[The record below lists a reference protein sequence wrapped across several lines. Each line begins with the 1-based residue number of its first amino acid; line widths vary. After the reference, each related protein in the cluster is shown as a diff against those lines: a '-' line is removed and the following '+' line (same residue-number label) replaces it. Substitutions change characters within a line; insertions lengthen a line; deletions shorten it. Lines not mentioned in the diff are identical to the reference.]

1 MTIAVDPHKA
11 QAVSPLE
18 AQKVDP
24 RVDEIIKLAIMAVG
38 GQGGAVLT
46 DWVVDVAERNGY
58 AAQSTSVAGVAQRTG
73 ATIYY
78 VEMAPDAGRKPVF
91 SLMPAQGDVDIMIAA
106 EMMEAGRAIMR
117 GFVTPDRTTLIS
129 SSHRAFATSEKI
141 APGDA
146 IADSDA
152 VRAGAQTAS
161 RRFIA
166 FDMEKIAV
174 SAGTVISAGLFGAL
188 AGSGTLPFT
197 RESFEETVRA
207 SGRGVEASLTAF
219 RQCRDRAEG
228 REPALSPDPVASAED
243 VGGDG
248 NSESTL
254 RAWAGLIG
262 RIDTMPEPVREM
274 ARLGLKKVVDFQD
287 FDYGG
292 DYLDRLNRVLA
303 VDRQSDGD
311 RKAYDLTVT
320 AAKHVANAMVYDDV
334 IRVADIKTR
343 RSRIDRVEDEMGIGS
358 DDVVKITEFMHPRGE
373 EICSMM
379 PVRVGRWI
387 KAKPAAF
394 RLLDRMVNRG
404 RRVRTDSIFWFSV
417 LYGLAGLRHWRRALL
432 RHEDETAHLEAWLT
446 AALGY
451 APANYELAVETL
463 SCRRLIKGYSD
474 THARGLSKFD
484 RVMQG
489 IGTVSSRDD
498 AADWARRL
506 REAALADV
514 EGKTLD
520 GALETIRSFVS
531 ERQPT

>member
-1 MTIAVDPHKA
+1 MTLAVDP
-11 QAVSPLE
+11 QTTQSVSPLQAE
-18 AQKVDP
+18 PVDP

-78 VEMAPDAGRKPVF
+78 VEMAPDSGRKPVF

-117 GFVTPDRTTLIS
+117 GFVTPDRTTLIA

-146 IADSDA
+146 IADSES
-152 VRAGAQTAS
+152 VRAGAETAS

-174 SAGTVISAGLFGAL
+174 DAGTVISAGLFGAL
-188 AGSGTLPFT
+188 AGSGTLPFS
-197 RESFEETVRA
+197 RASFEETVRA

-228 REPALSPDPVASAED
+228 REPAPAPAPAAPASDA
-243 VGGDG
+243 GRPG
-248 NSESTL
+248 NSDSAL

-262 RIDTMPEPVREM
+262 RVDTMPEPVREM
-274 ARLGLKKVVDFQD
+274 TRLGLKKVVDFQD

-292 DYLDRLNRVLA
+292 DYLDVLNRVLT

-311 RKAYDLTVT
+311 REDYQLTVT
-320 AAKHVANAMVYDDV
+320 AAKYVANAMAYDDV

-343 RSRIDRVEDEMGIGS
+343 RSRIDRVEDEMGIG
-358 DDVVKITEFMHPRGE
+358 DGDVLKITEFMHPRGE
-373 EICSMM
+373 EVCSMM
-379 PVRVGRWI
+379 PVRLGRWI
-387 KAKPAAF
+387 KARPAAF

-404 RRVRTDSIFWFSV
+404 RRVRTDSLFWFSV
-417 LYGLAGLRHWRRALL
+417 LYGMAGLRRWRRALL
-432 RHEDETAHLEAWLT
+432 RHEVETAHLEAWLT
-446 AALGY
+446 TALGY
-451 APANYELAVETL
+451 APNNYQLAVETL
-463 SCRRLIKGYSD
+463 ACRRLIKGYSD
-474 THARGLSKFD
+474 THDRGLSKFD

-489 IGTVSSRDD
+489 IGIVKTRDD

-520 GALETIRSFVS
+520 GALETIRSFAL
-531 ERQPT
+531 EGA

>member
-1 MTIAVDPHKA
+1 MTIAVDPSRAKPID
-11 QAVSPLE
+11 PLE
-18 AQKVDP
+18 AQPVDP
-24 RVDEIIKLAIMAVG
+24 RVGEIIKLAIMAVG

-78 VEMAPDAGRKPVF
+78 VEMAPDTGRQPVF

-117 GFVTPDRTTLIS
+117 GFVTPDRTTLIA

-141 APGDA
+141 APGNA
-146 IADSDA
+146 IADSDS
-152 VRAGAQTAS
+152 VRAGAETAS
-161 RRFIA
+161 RKFIA

-174 SAGTVISAGLFGAL
+174 GAGTVISAGLFGAL
-188 AGSGTLPFT
+188 AGSGTLPFS
-197 RESFEETVRA
+197 RESFEATVRA
-207 SGRGVEASLTAF
+207 SGRGVEASLMAF

-228 REPALSPDPVASAED
+228 KEAESAPAAPADSFVDPANKT
-243 VGGDG
+243 GG
-248 NSESTL
+248 SESVL

-262 RIDTMPEPVREM
+262 RVDTMPEPVREM
-274 ARLGLKKVVDFQD
+274 TRLGLKKVVDFQD

-292 DYLDRLNRVLA
+292 EYLDVLNRVLS

-311 RKAYDLTVT
+311 RGDYRLTGA
-320 AAKHVANAMVYDDV
+320 AAKYVANAMAYDDV

-343 RSRIDRVEDEMGIGS
+343 RSRIDRVEDEMGVGAE
-358 DDVVKITEFMHPRGE
+358 DVLKITEFMHPRGE
-373 EICSMM
+373 EVCSML
-379 PVRVGRWI
+379 PVRLGKWI
-387 KAKPAAF
+387 KSKPGAF
-394 RLLDRMVNRG
+394 RLLDRIVNRG

-417 LYGLAGLRHWRRALL
+417 LYGVSGLRRWRRALL
-432 RHEDETAHLEAWLT
+432 RHANETAHLETWLA
-446 AALGY
+446 AALGH
-451 APANYELAVETL
+451 ATANYELAVETIA
-463 SCRRLIKGYSD
+463 CRRLIKGYSD

-484 RVMQG
+484 RVMEG
-489 IGTVSSRDD
+489 IEMVKARDD

-520 GALETIRSFVS
+520 GALETIRSFT
-531 ERQPT
+531 EGKA